1 MMFDPDKQHR
11 RSIRLRGHDYSQPA
25 LYFVTICTRDR
36 ECLFGEI
43 RNGKMLLNEAGAAVL
58 RTWNALPER
67 FAPVETDSFV
77 VMPNHVHGVIGLFP
91 VRQANRGAASSA
103 PTSSFTLG
111 RIIRA
116 FKSLSAMAANRLLH
130 RAGRPL
136 WQRNYYEHIIRG
148 GRDLDDLREYIQ
160 QNPVRWEED
169 PENPACA
176 SGVAG

>member
-1 MMFDPDKQHR
+1 MVFDPDKHHR
-11 RSIRLRGHDYSQPA
+11 RSIRLRGHDYSQPG
-25 LYFVTICTRDR
+25 LYFVTICTQDR

-58 RTWNALPER
+58 QTWNALPER

-77 VMPNHVHGVIGLFP
+77 VMPNHVHGVIGLYP
-91 VRQANRGAASSA
+91 VRQAKRGAASRS
-103 PTSSFTLG
+103 PITLG

-116 FKSLSAMAANRLLH
+116 FKSLSAMAASRLLH

-136 WQRNYYEHIIRG
+136 WQRNYYEHIIRR
-148 GRDLDDLREYIQ
+148 GRDLDDLREYIR

-169 PENPACA
+169 QENPANACA
-176 SGVAG
+176 